1 MNAIIAQ
8 FMDLDGTGA
17 VKRRESQIEC
27 ELLKA
32 SGEYASQRAKLQ
44 LIEDSINT
52 LSTLITRFPGLAFED
67 ACAWVG
73 LNQKSAELLKAAV
86 ETEAKNKKGE

>member
-8 FMDLDGTGA
+8 FMDLDGSGA

-32 SGEYASQRAKLQ
+32 SGEYASQRARLQ

-52 LSTLITRFPGLAFED
+52 LSTLLQKFPGLAFED

-73 LNQKSAELLKAAV
+73 LDKKSAELLKDAV
-86 ETEAKNKKGE
+86 ETQVEKKGE